1 MSGQTLEELSVH
13 FSNYHKTVLTC
24 AIASESIYE
33 KSPLDE
39 ITSEN
44 DYDKYNNRIERVVIS
59 EVNSLDHGINKT
71 KYMICERDELLIV
84 VFRGTENLEDWIQD
98 QKKPDN
104 NLSNIPGDF
113 HLGFLKRS
121 EEIPID
127 FFVQKIVKES
137 YKIVFTGHSFAGA
150 IAGLVTIRILFNE
163 QIFGNKLFLDKILC
177 IGFGVI
183 GFADDQFKKY
193 VERYYKNNFHFY
205 FNESDIFPNLSIY
218 RHFGIFIYLKGDAKL
233 KIYKEFYYPKSNN
246 TLPKDHS
253 MVNYRKNIVKILEKE
268 NIKVFKTHLFKVGE
282 FKQLFMPI
290 KQFQKRKTGEDLKK
304 NMIKYS
310 NSYSVKLIQGETNM
324 DLKLCCKGLDYIVKT
339 LFYIE
344 YAGSVILKISTL
356 KTKEGKISF
365 GSITKKESRNS
376 VMIKYEI
383 PDEFL
388 RILKGFYYKNS
399 TEKLKISRAEI
410 ELISPYE
417 RTKFDIEFS
426 NEDL

>member
-33 KSPLDE
+33 KSPLDL
-39 ITSEN
+39 TSED
-44 DYDKYNNRIERVVIS
+44 DYNRFSNRIERIVIS
-59 EVNSLDHGINKT
+59 EMNPLDNQINQT

-84 VFRGTENLEDWIQD
+84 VFRGTDNLDDWLNDIT
-98 QKKPDN
+98 KSDN
-104 NLSNIPGDF
+104 KLSNIPGDF
-113 HLGFLKRS
+113 HSLFLKRS
-121 EEIPID
+121 EEIPIE
-127 FFVQKIVKES
+127 FFVEKIVKES
-137 YKIVFTGHSFAGA
+137 YKIVFTGHSYAGA

-163 QIFGNKLFLDKILC
+163 QIFGNKVFLDKILC
-177 IGFGVI
+177 IGFGSPV
-183 GFADDQFKKY
+183 FADDQFKKY

-205 FNESDIFPNLSIY
+205 FNETDIIPNLSIY
-218 RHFGIFIYLKGDAKL
+218 RHFGVFVYLKGDAKL
-233 KIYKEFYYPKSNN
+233 KLYKEFYYPKSNIK
-246 TLPKDHS
+246 LLKDHL

-282 FKQLFMPI
+282 FKLLFIPI
-290 KQFQKRKTGEDLKK
+290 KQFQRKSGDELKRKI
-304 NMIKYS
+304 MKYS
-310 NSYSVKLIQGETNM
+310 NNYSVKLIQDETNM
-324 DLKLCCKGLDYIVKT
+324 DLKLCCKGLDYIIKT

-344 YAGSVILKISTL
+344 YVGSLILKISIL

-383 PDEFL
+383 PNEFL
-388 RILKGFYYKNS
+388 RILKGFYFKNPI
-399 TEKLKISRAEI
+399 EKLKITKAEI

-426 NEDL
+426 KEDKI